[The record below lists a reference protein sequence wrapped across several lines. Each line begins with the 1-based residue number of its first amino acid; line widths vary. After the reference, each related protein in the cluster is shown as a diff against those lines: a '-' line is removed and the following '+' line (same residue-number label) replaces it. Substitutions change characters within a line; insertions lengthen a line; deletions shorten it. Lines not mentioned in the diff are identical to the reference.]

1 MKLHVVV
8 LAAGKGTRMKSVRP
22 KVLHLLAGRTVLD
35 HVLGAV
41 DPLGAAS
48 TTLVIG
54 HGGEE
59 VRTALA
65 GKPGLQFV
73 SQSPQ
78 LGTGHALMQAEP
90 LLRGNTGTVLL
101 LHANVPLISTSTL
114 NRLVERHR
122 SARAAMTLL
131 TATVDDSYGYERVV
145 RDAQGQ
151 ITRVVEEREVAGDEQ
166 AIREVSSGIYCFD
179 LAPLL
184 ELLPAL
190 AADASQGEY
199 YLTDLIPLCRRKS
212 LKVETLQLDTASEL
226 RGVATRVDVA
236 DLTALMRARKNR
248 ELMLNGVTLE
258 DPAATYI
265 DMDVEVGADTVIG
278 PGVLLEGRTTVGE
291 RCRIHTGAR
300 LTNATL
306 GDGVIVLDRSIIVD
320 SRVGANARIGPFA
333 HIRPDS
339 DVAEDAHVGNF
350 VELKKTRLGRRSKAN
365 HLAYLGDAVIGDEV
379 NVGAGT
385 ITCNYDGVNKHK
397 TVIEDGVFIGS
408 DSQLIAPVTIGKG
421 AYVGAGSSITDDV
434 APDALA
440 IARGRQSTKPGW
452 ASARRAQLLA
462 EKQAKAAKAEK
473 S

>member
-1 MKLHVVV
+1 MPTLHAVV

-41 DPLGAAS
+41 EPLGAES

-59 VRTALA
+59 VRAALSSR
-65 GKPGLQFV
+65 PSLQFV

-90 LLRGNTGTVLL
+90 QLRGKSGTVLL
-101 LHANVPLISTSTL
+101 LHANVPLISTGTL
-114 NRLVERHR
+114 NRLIERHR
-122 SARAAMTLL
+122 STRAAMTLL
-131 TATVDDSYGYERVV
+131 TSALEDPYGYEHVV

-151 ITRVVEEREVAGDEQ
+151 VIRIVEEREASGDER
-166 AIREVSSGIYCFD
+166 AIREVSTGIYCFD

-184 ELLPAL
+184 ELLQAL

-199 YLTDLIPLCRRKS
+199 YLTDLVPLCRRLS
-212 LKVETLQLDTASEL
+212 LKVETLQLESAGEM

-236 DLTALMRARKNR
+236 DLTAIFRARKNR
-248 ELMLNGVTLE
+248 ELMLNGVTIE
-258 DPAATYI
+258 DPSATYI
-265 DMDVEVGADTVIG
+265 DMDVTVGADTVIG
-278 PGVLLEGRTTVGE
+278 PGVLLEGRTSVGE
-291 RCRIHTGAR
+291 RCRIHAGSR

-306 GDGVIVLDRSIIVD
+306 GNGIIVLDRSIIID
-320 SRVGANARIGPFA
+320 SRVGSNARIGPFA

-365 HLAYLGDAVIGDEV
+365 HLAYLGDAAIGDDV

-440 IARGRQSTKPGW
+440 VARGRQATKPGW
-452 ASARRAQLLA
+452 AAARRAQLKM
-462 EKQAKAAKAEK
+462 EKAEK
-473 S
+473 K

>member
-1 MKLHVVV
+1 MLKLHVVV

-41 DPLGAAS
+41 EPLSAAS

-65 GKPGLQFV
+65 TRPHLQFV

-90 LLRGNTGTVLL
+90 LLRGKSGTVLL
-101 LHANVPLISTSTL
+101 LHANVPLISSGTL

-122 SARAAMTLL
+122 STRATMTLL
-131 TATVDDSYGYERVV
+131 TSTVEDPYGYERVV
-145 RDAQGQ
+145 RDGQGKV
-151 ITRVVEEREVAGDEQ
+151 TRVVEQREASGDEQ
-166 AIREVSSGIYCFD
+166 SIREVSSGIYCFD
-179 LAPLL
+179 LAVLL
-184 ELLPAL
+184 ELLQAL
-190 AADASQGEY
+190 ASDAPQGEY
-199 YLTDLIPLCRRKS
+199 YLTDLIPLCRRRS
-212 LKVETLQLDTASEL
+212 LEVETLQLTSAAEL
-226 RGVATRVDVA
+226 RGVTTRVDVA
-236 DLTALMRARKNR
+236 DLAAILRARKNR
-248 ELMLNGVTLE
+248 ELMLGGVTLE
-258 DPAATYI
+258 DPSATYI
-265 DMDVEVGADTVIG
+265 DMDVSVGADTVIG
-278 PGVLLEGRTTVGE
+278 PGAVLEGRTSVGE
-291 RCRIHTGAR
+291 RCRIHAGAR
-300 LTNATL
+300 LTNATV

-320 SRVGANARIGPFA
+320 SRVGSNARIGPFA
-333 HIRPDS
+333 HIRPES

-365 HLAYLGDAVIGDEV
+365 HLSYLGDAVIGENV

-385 ITCNYDGVNKHK
+385 ITCNYDGVHKHK
-397 TVIEDGVFIGS
+397 TIIEDGVFIGS

-421 AYVGAGSSITDDV
+421 AYVGAGSSITEDV

-440 IARGRQSTKPGW
+440 VARGRQSAKPGW
-452 ASARRAQLLA
+452 AAARRARL
-462 EKQAKAAKAEK
+462 KAEK
-473 S
+473 

>member
-22 KVLHLLAGRTVLD
+22 KVLHLLAGRSVLD

-41 DPLGAAS
+41 GPLGAES
-48 TTLVIG
+48 TTLVVG
-54 HGGEE
+54 HGGDE
-59 VRTALA
+59 VRAALA
-65 GKPGLQFV
+65 SKPQLQFV
-73 SQSPQ
+73 SQSPL

-90 LLRGNTGTVLL
+90 LLRGKTGTVLL

-122 SARAAMTLL
+122 STRAAMTLL
-131 TATVDDSYGYERVV
+131 TSSVEDPYGYERVV

-151 ITRVVEEREVAGDEQ
+151 LTRIVEEREASGDEQ
-166 AIREVSSGIYCFD
+166 SIREVSSGIYCFD
-179 LAPLL
+179 LVPLL
-184 ELLPAL
+184 ELLTAI
-190 AADASQGEY
+190 AADAPQGEY
-199 YLTDLIPLCRRKS
+199 YLTDLVPLCRRRS
-212 LKVETLQLDTASEL
+212 LKVATLQLSSAAEL
-226 RGVATRVDVA
+226 RGVTTRVDVA
-236 DLTALMRARKNR
+236 DLSAILRARKNR
-248 ELMLNGVTLE
+248 ELMLGGVTIE
-258 DPAATYI
+258 DPSATYV
-265 DMDVEVGADTVIG
+265 DMDVSVGADTVIG
-278 PGVLLEGRTTVGE
+278 PGVLLEGRTSVGE
-291 RCRIHTGAR
+291 RCRIHAGSR

-306 GDGVIVLDRSIIVD
+306 GNGIIVLDRSIIID
-320 SRVGANARIGPFA
+320 SRVASNARIGPFA

-365 HLAYLGDAVIGDEV
+365 HLAYLGDAVIGDDV

-397 TVIEDGVFIGS
+397 TIIEDGVFIGS

-421 AYVGAGSSITDDV
+421 AYVGAGSSITEDV

-440 IARGRQSTKPGW
+440 VARGRQTTKPGW
-452 ASARRAQLLA
+452 AAARRARL
-462 EKQAKAAKAEK
+462 KAEK

>member
-8 LAAGKGTRMKSVRP
+8 LAAGKGTRMKSARP
-22 KVLHLLAGRTVLD
+22 KVLHLLAGRSVLD
-35 HVLGAV
+35 HVLGSVA
-41 DPLGAAS
+41 PLGGET

-59 VRTALA
+59 VKAALA
-65 GKPGLQFV
+65 SRAHLQFV

-90 LLRGNTGTVLL
+90 LLRGRTGTVLL
-101 LHANVPLISTSTL
+101 LHANVPLISTATL
-114 NRLVERHR
+114 HRLVERHR
-122 SARAAMTLL
+122 STRAAMTLL
-131 TATVDDSYGYERVV
+131 TSTVEDSYGHERVV
-145 RDAQGQ
+145 RDGQGQ
-151 ITRVVEEREVAGDEQ
+151 VTRVVEEREVSGEEQ
-166 AIREVSSGIYCFD
+166 SIREVSSGVYCFD

-184 ELLPAL
+184 EMLHAL

-199 YLTDLIPLCRRKS
+199 YLTDLVPLCRRLS
-212 LKVETLQLDTASEL
+212 LKVETLQLDSAAEL
-226 RGVATRVDVA
+226 RGVTTRVDVA
-236 DLTALMRARKNR
+236 DLTAILRARKNR
-248 ELMLNGVTLE
+248 ELMLGGVTIE

-265 DMDVEVGADTVIG
+265 DMDVSVGADTVIG
-278 PGVLLEGRTTVGE
+278 PGVLLEGRTSVGE

-300 LTNATL
+300 LTNSTV

-320 SRVGANARIGPFA
+320 SRVAANARIGPFS

-365 HLAYLGDAVIGDEV
+365 HLAYLGDAVIGEDV

-421 AYVGAGSSITDDV
+421 AYVGAGSSITEDV

-440 IARGRQSTKPGW
+440 VARGRQSTKPGW
-452 ASARRAQLLA
+452 ASARRARL
-462 EKQAKAAKAEK
+462 KAGK
-473 S
+473 SG

>member
-1 MKLHVVV
+1 MIPLHVVV
-8 LAAGKGTRMKSVRP
+8 LAAGKGTRMKSARP

-35 HVLGAV
+35 HVLEAV
-41 DPLGAAS
+41 EPLGAES

-54 HGGEE
+54 HGGDE
-59 VRTALA
+59 VRAALA
-65 GKPGLQFV
+65 SKPHLQFV
-73 SQSPQ
+73 SQSPL
-78 LGTGHALMQAEP
+78 LGTGHAVMQAEP
-90 LLRGNTGTVLL
+90 LLRGKTGTVLL
-101 LHANVPLISTSTL
+101 LHANVPLISTGTL

-122 SARAAMTLL
+122 STRAAMTLL
-131 TATVDDSYGYERVV
+131 SSTVEDPYGYERVV
-145 RDAQGQ
+145 RDTYGVLAR
-151 ITRVVEEREVAGDEQ
+151 IIEEREASGAEQ
-166 AIREVSSGIYCFD
+166 SIREVSSGIYCFD

-184 ELLPAL
+184 ELLAAV
-190 AADASQGEY
+190 AADATQGEY
-199 YLTDLIPLCRRKS
+199 YLTDLVPLCRRRS
-212 LKVETLQLDTASEL
+212 LKVETLQLDSAAEL

-236 DLTALMRARKNR
+236 DLTAILRARKNR
-248 ELMLNGVTLE
+248 ELMLGGVTID

-265 DMDVEVGADTVIG
+265 DMDVSVGADTIIG
-278 PGVLLEGRTTVGE
+278 PGVLLEGRTSVGE
-291 RCRIHTGAR
+291 RCKIHTGAR

-333 HIRPDS
+333 HIRPES

-365 HLAYLGDAVIGDEV
+365 HLAYLGDAVIGEDV

-397 TVIEDGVFIGS
+397 TIIEDGVFIGS

-440 IARGRQSTKPGW
+440 VARGRQATKPGW
-452 ASARRAQLLA
+452 AAARRARL
-462 EKQAKAAKAEK
+462 KAEK
-473 S
+473 SKAEKS